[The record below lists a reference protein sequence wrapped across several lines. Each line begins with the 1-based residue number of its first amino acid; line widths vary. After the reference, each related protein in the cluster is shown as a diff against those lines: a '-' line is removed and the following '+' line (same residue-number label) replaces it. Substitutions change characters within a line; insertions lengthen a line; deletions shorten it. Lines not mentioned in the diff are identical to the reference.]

1 MNTNEF
7 QADIGILFKDDRI
20 LKEAL
25 THRSY
30 LNENQDWPYG
40 HNEKLEF
47 LGDAVLEFATTKY
60 LFRAFPKMEEG
71 ELTMMRAALVNTKIL
86 AQIADGMHLQSH
98 LLLSKGE
105 GAQANGRAMETIL
118 ADALEALIGAIYLDQ
133 GYDVAEKFI
142 KERILSR
149 VDEIKKQGYR
159 DPKSVLQE
167 KTQDAIKVTPT
178 YKVLEESGPE
188 HQKSFKVGVYYKDNL
203 IAVGEGLSKQ
213 EAETV
218 AAEKA
223 LKTFLQKDKVL

>member
-7 QADIGILFKDDRI
+7 QAEIDILFKDDRV

-25 THRSY
+25 AHRSY
-30 LNENQDWPYG
+30 LNENQDWPCD

-60 LFRAFPKMEEG
+60 LFCTFPKMEEG
-71 ELTMMRAALVNTKIL
+71 ELTMLRAALVNTKML
-86 AQIADGMHLQSH
+86 AQIAESMCLQRY

-105 GAQANGRAMETIL
+105 RAQTNGRAMETIL
-118 ADALEALIGAIYLDQ
+118 ADAFEALIGAIYIDQ

-142 KERILSR
+142 KSRVLSR
-149 VDEIKKQGYR
+149 IDEIKKQGYR

-167 KTQDAIKVTPT
+167 KIQDMIKVTPT
-178 YKVLEESGPE
+178 YKVIEESGPE
-188 HQKSFKVGVYYKDNL
+188 HQKSFKVGVYYDDSL

-213 EAETV
+213 EAET
-218 AAEKA
+218 ASAEKA
-223 LKTFLQKDKVL
+223 LQITNN

>member
-7 QADIGILFKDDRI
+7 QVEIDVLFKDDRI

-30 LNENQDWPYG
+30 LNENQGWPYS

-47 LGDAVLEFATTKY
+47 LGDAVLEFATTRY

-71 ELTMMRAALVNTKIL
+71 ELTMMRAALVNTKML
-86 AQIADGMHLQSH
+86 AQVAEDMHLQRY

-105 GAQANGRAMETIL
+105 GAQTNGRAMEAIL
-118 ADALEALIGAIYLDQ
+118 ADAFEALIGAIYLDQ
-133 GYDVAEKFI
+133 GYDMAEKFI
-142 KERILSR
+142 KNKVLSR
-149 VDEIKKQGYR
+149 VDDIKKQGYR

-167 KTQDAIKVTPT
+167 RTQETIKVTPT

-188 HQKSFKVGVYYKDNL
+188 HQKFFKAGVYYENNL
-203 IAVGEGLSKQ
+203 IAIGEGLSKQ
-213 EAETV
+213 EAEIA

-223 LKTFLQKDKVL
+223 LQITNLTM

>member
-7 QADIGILFKDDRI
+7 QVEIDVLFKDDRV

-47 LGDAVLEFATTKY
+47 LGDAVLEFATTRY

-71 ELTMMRAALVNTKIL
+71 ELTMMRAALVNTKML
-86 AQIADGMHLQSH
+86 AQIAEDMHLQRY

-105 GAQANGRAMETIL
+105 GAQTNGRAMEAIL
-118 ADALEALIGAIYLDQ
+118 ADAFEALIGAIYLDQ
-133 GYDVAEKFI
+133 GYDIAEKFI
-142 KERILSR
+142 KDKVLSR
-149 VDEIKKQGYR
+149 VDDIKKQGYR
-159 DPKSVLQE
+159 DPKSILQE
-167 KTQDAIKVTPT
+167 KTQETIKITPT

-188 HQKSFKVGVYYKDNL
+188 HQKFFKAGVYYENNL

-213 EAETV
+213 EAEIA

-223 LKTFLQKDKVL
+223 LQITNLT

>member
-7 QADIGILFKDDRI
+7 QAEIDILFKDDRV

-30 LNENQDWPYG
+30 LNENQDWPCD

-60 LFRAFPKMEEG
+60 LFCTFPKMEEG
-71 ELTMMRAALVNTKIL
+71 ELTMLRAALVNTKML
-86 AQIADGMHLQSH
+86 AQIAESMCLQRY

-105 GAQANGRAMETIL
+105 RAQTNGRAMETIL
-118 ADALEALIGAIYLDQ
+118 ADAFEALIGAIYIDQ

-142 KERILSR
+142 KSRVLSR
-149 VDEIKKQGYR
+149 IDEIKKQGYR

-167 KTQDAIKVTPT
+167 KIQDMIKVTPT
-178 YKVLEESGPE
+178 YKVIEESGPE
-188 HQKSFKVGVYYKDNL
+188 HQKSFKVGVYYDDSL

-213 EAETV
+213 EAET
-218 AAEKA
+218 ASAEKA
-223 LKTFLQKDKVL
+223 LQITNN

>member
-7 QADIGILFKDDRI
+7 QAEIDILFKDDRV

-30 LNENQDWPYG
+30 LNENQDWPCD

-60 LFRAFPKMEEG
+60 LFCAFPKMEEG
-71 ELTMMRAALVNTKIL
+71 ELTMLRAALVNTKML
-86 AQIADGMHLQSH
+86 AQIAEGMHLQKY
-98 LLLSKGE
+98 LLLSNGE
-105 GAQANGRAMETIL
+105 RTQINGRAMETIL
-118 ADALEALIGAIYLDQ
+118 ADAFEALIGAIYIDQ
-133 GYDVAEKFI
+133 GYDIAEKFI
-142 KERILSR
+142 KSRVLSR
-149 VDEIKKQGYR
+149 IDEIKKQGYR

-167 KTQDAIKVTPT
+167 KIQDAIKVTPT

-188 HQKSFKVGVYYKDNL
+188 HQKSFKVGVYYDDSL

-213 EAETV
+213 EAEI
-218 AAEKA
+218 ASAEKA
-223 LKTFLQKDKVL
+223 LQIKIINSTT

>member
-7 QADIGILFKDDRI
+7 QVEIDVLFKDDRI

-30 LNENQDWPYG
+30 LNENQDWPYS

-47 LGDAVLEFATTKY
+47 LGDAVLEFATTRY

-86 AQIADGMHLQSH
+86 AQIAEDMNLQRY

-105 GAQANGRAMETIL
+105 GAQTNGRAMETIL
-118 ADALEALIGAIYLDQ
+118 ADAFEALIGAIYLDQ
-133 GYDVAEKFI
+133 GYDMAEKFI
-142 KERILSR
+142 KNKVLSR
-149 VDEIKKQGYR
+149 VDDIKKQGYR

-167 KTQDAIKVTPT
+167 KTQETIKITPT

-188 HQKSFKVGVYYKDNL
+188 HQKFFKAGVYYENNL

-213 EAETV
+213 EAEIA

-223 LKTFLQKDKVL
+223 LQITNLA

>member
-7 QADIGILFKDDRI
+7 QAEIDILFKDDRV

-30 LNENQDWPYG
+30 LNENQDWPCD

-60 LFRAFPKMEEG
+60 LFCAFPKMEEG
-71 ELTMMRAALVNTKIL
+71 ELTMLRAALVNTKML
-86 AQIADGMHLQSH
+86 AQIAESMHLQKY
-98 LLLSKGE
+98 LLLSNGE
-105 GAQANGRAMETIL
+105 RTQTNGRAMETIL
-118 ADALEALIGAIYLDQ
+118 ADAFEALIGAIYIDQ
-133 GYDVAEKFI
+133 GYDIAEKFI
-142 KERILSR
+142 KSRVLSR
-149 VDEIKKQGYR
+149 IDEIKKQGYR

-167 KTQDAIKVTPT
+167 RIQDTIKVTPT

-188 HQKSFKVGVYYKDNL
+188 HQKSFKVGVYYDDSL

-213 EAETV
+213 EAEI
-218 AAEKA
+218 ASAEKA
-223 LKTFLQKDKVL
+223 LQINNN

>member
-7 QADIGILFKDDRI
+7 QAEIDILFKDDRV

-30 LNENQDWPYG
+30 LNENQGWPYS

-47 LGDAVLEFATTKY
+47 LGDAVLEFATTRY

-71 ELTMMRAALVNTKIL
+71 ELTMMRAALVNTKML
-86 AQIADGMHLQSH
+86 AQVAEDMHLQRY

-105 GAQANGRAMETIL
+105 GAQTNGRAMEAIL
-118 ADALEALIGAIYLDQ
+118 ADAFEALIGAIYLDQ
-133 GYDVAEKFI
+133 GYDMAEKFI
-142 KERILSR
+142 KNKVLSR
-149 VDEIKKQGYR
+149 VDDIKKQGYR

-167 KTQDAIKVTPT
+167 RTQETIKVTPT

-188 HQKSFKVGVYYKDNL
+188 HQKFFKAGVYYENNL
-203 IAVGEGLSKQ
+203 IAIGEGLSKQ
-213 EAETV
+213 EAEIA

-223 LKTFLQKDKVL
+223 LQITNLTM

>member
-7 QADIGILFKDDRI
+7 QTEIGILFKDDRI

-30 LNENQDWPYG
+30 LNENQDWPYDN
-40 HNEKLEF
+40 NEKLEF

-60 LFRAFPKMEEG
+60 LFHAFPKMEEG

-86 AQIADGMHLQSH
+86 AQIAEKERLQGH

-105 GAQANGRAMETIL
+105 GAQTNGRAMETIL
-118 ADALEALIGAIYLDQ
+118 ADAFEALIGAIYLDQ

-142 KERILSR
+142 KDKVLSR
-149 VDEIKKQGYR
+149 VDDIKKQGYR

-167 KTQDAIKVTPT
+167 KMQETIKITPT
-178 YKVLEESGPE
+178 YKVIEESGPE
-188 HQKSFKVGVYYKDNL
+188 HQKSFKVGVYYDHNL
-203 IAVGEGLSKQ
+203 VAVGEGLSKQ
-213 EAETV
+213 EAEI
-218 AAEKA
+218 AAAKKA
-223 LKTFLQKDKVL
+223 LLVTNN